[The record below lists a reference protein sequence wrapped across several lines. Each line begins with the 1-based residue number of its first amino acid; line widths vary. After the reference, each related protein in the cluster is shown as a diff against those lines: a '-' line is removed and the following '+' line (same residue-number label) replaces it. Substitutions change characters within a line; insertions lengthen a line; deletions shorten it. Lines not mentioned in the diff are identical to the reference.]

1 MKFSIFNCQFSIVL
15 QRAAIQRDSTYDCTI
30 DSKVNELALLNEGN
44 HPLTSDTT
52 TNESCNKA
60 NDE

>member
-1 MKFSIFNCQFSIVL
+1 MKFSIVNCQFSIVL

-30 DSKVNELALLNEGN
+30 DSEVYQLALLYEGN
-44 HPLTSDTT
+44 HPLTSYTA
-52 TNESCNKA
+52 TNECCNKA